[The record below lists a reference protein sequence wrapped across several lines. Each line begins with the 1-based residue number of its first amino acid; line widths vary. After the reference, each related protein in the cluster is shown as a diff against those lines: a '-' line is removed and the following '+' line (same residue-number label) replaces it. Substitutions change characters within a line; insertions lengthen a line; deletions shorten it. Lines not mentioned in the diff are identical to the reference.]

1 MYIMEKNIKSIEQ
14 KVIDTIFSD
23 EYLEA
28 EHLLE
33 NYNSM
38 REEGETIDGLGNF
51 LLEKA
56 IEKAEEQNL
65 SRAEELLKKGQEID
79 PLNAE
84 IHMNLGRLYGM
95 TFFKDVSIDE
105 LWEDRTDEELLGEL
119 AIDAFNK
126 TLDIDPDN
134 LEAWNLLAILYEQRE
149 MPQKAIEA
157 LRESL
162 RIDPD
167 QTSQQEELEELLQEY
182 SEYNISLNPDE
193 EEE

>member
-1 MYIMEKNIKSIEQ
+1 
-14 KVIDTIFSD
+14 
-23 EYLEA
+23 
-28 EHLLE
+28 
-33 NYNSM
+33 
-38 REEGETIDGLGNF
+38 
-51 LLEKA
+51 
-56 IEKAEEQNL
+56 
-65 SRAEELLKKGQEID
+65 
-79 PLNAE
+79 
-84 IHMNLGRLYGM
+84 MNLGRLYGM

-126 TLDIDPDN
+126 TLDIDPNN

-149 MPQKAIEA
+149 MPQKLIEA
-157 LRESL
+157 LKESL